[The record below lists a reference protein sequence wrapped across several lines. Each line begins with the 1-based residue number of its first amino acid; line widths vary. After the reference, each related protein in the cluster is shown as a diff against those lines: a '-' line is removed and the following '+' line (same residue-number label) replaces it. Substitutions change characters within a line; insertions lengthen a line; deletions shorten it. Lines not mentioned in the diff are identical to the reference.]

1 MLPTTDRNIEDQIV
15 SWRTL
20 GVSDLANRLSLLS
33 PKHREALEWFHE
45 RRGHLIEWPK
55 PLDGLFLV
63 ERAKGIR
70 VPAGWEYALSIRQTL
85 GSSYADEPP
94 VRDVS
99 GGWTYKY
106 FQEGKEPEARDRFR
120 SNRAMLAC
128 RADRVPIAV
137 LIQEKSKPKA
147 AYRIVGLARVLE
159 WTPDGF
165 FHLEGFND
173 AGEIAPPESH
183 LTDRHRSVAITGD
196 GGGEAETFDP
206 MSVEDARRRIDAQII
221 ARQGGQRF
229 RKGAI
234 TGFGGKCAI
243 SECAI
248 AAVLEAAHIVPFL
261 GAQTNTYDNALLL
274 RADLHTLFDRE
285 LLQID
290 PATLTVQLDSSLMG
304 STYAD
309 FAGKN
314 VSPAV
319 GVSSA
324 TLSARLIKRADKLNA
339 MKSAK

>member
-1 MLPTTDRNIEDQIV
+1 
-15 SWRTL
+15 
-20 GVSDLANRLSLLS
+20 
-33 PKHREALEWFHE
+33 
-45 RRGHLIEWPK
+45 LIEWPK

-70 VPAGWEYALSIRQTL
+70 VPAGWEHALSVRQTL

-94 VRDVS
+94 VRDPS

-128 RADRVPIAV
+128 RADQVPIAV
-137 LIQEKSKPKA
+137 LIQERSKPKA

-159 WTPDGF
+159 WTNDGF

-173 AGEIAPPESH
+173 AGGILPLEIH
-183 LTDRHRSVAITGD
+183 LTDRHRSVAITGN
-196 GGGEAETFDP
+196 GAVEAEIFEP
-206 MSVEDARRRIDAQII
+206 MSVEDARRRIDAQIV
-221 ARQGGQRF
+221 ARQGGKRF
-229 RKGAI
+229 RQGAV

-248 AAVLEAAHIVPFL
+248 GAVLEAAHIVPFL

-274 RADLHTLFDRE
+274 RADLHTLFDRQ

-290 PATLTVQLDSSLMG
+290 PVTLTVQLESSLMG
-304 STYAD
+304 SAYAD
-309 FAGKN
+309 FAGKR
-314 VSPAV
+314 VSPAS

-324 TLSARLIKRADKLNA
+324 TLSARLVERAEKLNSI
-339 MKSAK
+339 KSAT

>member
-1 MLPTTDRNIEDQIV
+1 
-15 SWRTL
+15 
-20 GVSDLANRLSLLS
+20 VSDLANRLSLLS

-45 RRGHLIEWPK
+45 RQGDLIEWPK

-94 VRDVS
+94 VRDAS

-128 RADRVPIAV
+128 SADQIPIAV

-147 AYRIVGLARVLE
+147 AYRVVGLARVLE
-159 WTPDGF
+159 WTSDGF

-173 AGEIAPPESH
+173 AGEIAPAENH
-183 LTDRHRSVAITGD
+183 LTDRHRSVAVTGN
-196 GGGEAETFDP
+196 GGDEAEIFDP
-206 MSVEDARRRIDAQII
+206 MSVEDARRRIDAHIV

-229 RKGAI
+229 RKGAF

-309 FAGKN
+309 LAGKL
-314 VSPAV
+314 VSPAL
-319 GVSSA
+319 GVSTA
-324 TLSARLIKRADKLNA
+324 TLRARLVERAKKLNS
-339 MKSAK
+339 MKSVK